1 MNEICWY
8 GGLFSVSGAVGRG
21 AKMGEQSC
29 STGEEGGDFF
39 AATLYPKS
47 CVHPCFKLKHLPS
60 FAHPQVFPVQQE
72 ALLPP
77 PLLADSETK
86 EIAKRNM

>member
-1 MNEICWY
+1 MVDYFLSVEQLVGVQKWGSKAVLQW
-8 GGLFSVSGAVGRG
+8 GGGR
-21 AKMGEQSC
+21 
-29 STGEEGGDFF
+29 FF